1 MWQRSVCGNFHL
13 IYKPNLQNL
22 LWKFSS
28 FRQNLTNFLLFN
40 LKFHNQTDNNVYP
53 EWGLF
58 TKSGL
63 NCRIKGYMRCFSDL
77 ILLVFKD
84 VQPEPNNIHRA
95 GGTGII
101 GRRLLAIKFLRILK
115 TWTDY
120 CEDRAKSFPR
130 LNFLFSQSKQN
141 NPTDWKFTKV

>member
-1 MWQRSVCGNFHL
+1 MYIL
-13 IYKPNLQNL
+13 IL
-22 LWKFSS
+22 
-28 FRQNLTNFLLFN
+28 
-40 LKFHNQTDNNVYP
+40 P

-95 GGTGII
+95 DGTGII
-101 GRRLLAIKFLRILK
+101 DCRFLAI
-115 TWTDY
+115 
-120 CEDRAKSFPR
+120 SPR
-130 LNFLFSQSKQN
+130 DFKNGDGLLSRLGKKLSMFEFLFSRPKLN
-141 NPTDWKFTKV
+141 NSADWKSQ

>member
-1 MWQRSVCGNFHL
+1 MYIL
-13 IYKPNLQNL
+13 IL
-22 LWKFSS
+22 
-28 FRQNLTNFLLFN
+28 
-40 LKFHNQTDNNVYP
+40 P

-95 GGTGII
+95 DGTGII

-120 CEDRAKSFPR
+120 CEDRAKSFLR
-130 LNFLFSQSKQN
+130 LSFCFPSPNRTILLTENSQ
-141 NPTDWKFTKV
+141 KFKI